1 MNVNYDEELEE
12 ESNDD
17 DNSGS
22 SNVSKSHIYFCD
34 TADPDERGVA
44 LNHNTDSRELTKQ
57 GGDLYDAFT
66 QREGGKN
73 VWSLS
78 DVFSH
83 IAVNYGKLTDHLPER
98 PSVWVDFTEKLFD
111 AVEDS
116 FDGDNMAA
124 LDLFGPSPEEMAAYV
139 ANHSADDEDD
149 ELTIDDLENA
159 IEAVRDAR
167 DDDE

>member
-1 MNVNYDEELEE
+1 MNVNYDEEMEDGK
-12 ESNDD
+12 DD
-17 DNSGS
+17 EDNSGS
-22 SNVSKSHIYFCD
+22 KNVSKSHIYFCD

-57 GGDLYDAFT
+57 GGELYDALT
-66 QREGGKN
+66 QRKNGKN

-83 IAVNYGKLTDHLPER
+83 IAVNYAKLTDYLPER
-98 PSVWVDFTEKLFD
+98 PDVWVDFTESLFD
-111 AVEDS
+111 TVEAS
-116 FDGDNMAA
+116 FDGDNMPA
-124 LDLFGPSPEEMAAYV
+124 LDLFGPTAEEMAAHT
-139 ANHSADDEDD
+139 ANDDEMS
-149 ELTIDDLENA
+149 IDDLENA

>member
-22 SNVSKSHIYFCD
+22 SNVSKSYIFLCD

-83 IAVNYGKLTDHLPER
+83 IAVNYAKLTDYLPER
-98 PSVWVDFTEKLFD
+98 PDVWVDFTESLFNT
-111 AVEDS
+111 VEAS
-116 FDGDNMAA
+116 FDGDNMPA
-124 LDLFGPSPEEMAAYV
+124 LDLFGPSAREMVAYAA
-139 ANHSADDEDD
+139 NDDEVS
-149 ELTIDDLENA
+149 IDDLEKH
-159 IEAVRDAR
+159 IEDVRDAR
-167 DDDE
+167 GDDE